1 MFTSSFWQDV
11 AERAIATFA
20 QTIIALVTVGSTD
33 LVTLD
38 WYTILITSLIAGAL
52 AVAKALAAQH
62 FGEDNASIV
71 STYTYNE
78 VSPPSPVPDA
88 AE

>member
-20 QTIIALVTVGSTD
+20 QTIIALVTVGTTD

-52 AVAKALAAQH
+52 AVVKALAAQKI
-62 FGEDNASIV
+62 GEDNASVV
-71 STYTYNE
+71 SAYTYPEPAE
-78 VSPPSPVPDA
+78 VSPVPDA